1 MAKPKTVAE
10 IVQRMFSGGILN
22 IVAVRINCILE
33 AKMNLN
39 YLNPLLIFSPFFS
52 AISLVAIHLGRPF
65 PVFNKCMLVANYKGL
80 RQ

>member
-10 IVQRMFSGGILN
+10 IVQRMFSGGKLN

-39 YLNPLLIFSPFFS
+39 YLNPVLIFSPFFS
-52 AISLVAIHLGRPF
+52 ANILIPIKL
-65 PVFNKCMLVANYKGL
+65 
-80 RQ
+80 